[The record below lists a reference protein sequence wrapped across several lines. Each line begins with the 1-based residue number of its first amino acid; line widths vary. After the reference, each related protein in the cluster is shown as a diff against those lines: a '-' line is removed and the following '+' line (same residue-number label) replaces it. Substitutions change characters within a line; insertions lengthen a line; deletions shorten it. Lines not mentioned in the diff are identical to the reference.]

1 MVTMTT
7 MLTTTTTIP
16 MSATM
21 TTTMRKTT
29 KKDNEAHDVLYFP
42 TCMSLCYPIRLT
54 QADFAAHFYS
64 ELRSVAGRLC
74 TAFSATSEA
83 SPL

>member
-1 MVTMTT
+1 MTT
-7 MLTTTTTIP
+7 MLTTPTPIK

-29 KKDNEAHDVLYFP
+29 KKTMKRTMFFIFP